1 MIKLIREQSKKVSI
15 LNLSF
20 FVKNLIRKRKPRFFK
35 PWVLN
40 FRNRSYFLRKQD
52 QAQIR
57 KIAFVKVVSRILR
70 TFQRDL
76 IYTRFSLLLAPPVLK
91 LIDSYSY
98 IA

>member
-1 MIKLIREQSKKVSI
+1 MQTEIIKSNLREYYNKDAPLRNSKEKAEWKISQ
-15 LNLSF
+15 
-20 FVKNLIRKRKPRFFK
+20 
-35 PWVLN
+35 
-40 FRNRSYFLRKQD
+40 RSDFW
-52 QAQIR
+52 
-57 KIAFVKVVSRILR
+57 VVSRILR